1 MVSNLSCRRY
11 GVTKVFDQGSD
22 IIKAVSSGGNV
33 WLDLGERERLEHK
46 LEMDVINGKREIGL
60 KSVTD
65 GRVDRTKGL
74 AASSQPV

>member
-46 LEMDVINGKREIGL
+46 LEMEL
-60 KSVTD
+60 
-65 GRVDRTKGL
+65 
-74 AASSQPV
+74 

>member
-1 MVSNLSCRRY
+1 MVSNLSCRWY

-22 IIKAVSSGGNV
+22 IIKAVSSGGNA
-33 WLDLGERERLEHK
+33 WLDLGKRERLEHK

-74 AASSQPV
+74 AASS